1 MSHHDEYHHDSLTSL
16 ALLGVLGAV
25 LTLPS
30 NILRRALKRLA
41 ILVGGFIAIIAIIGG
56 AYAVFTPAAV
66 DCKAGLPL
74 ARQPPFCKPP
84 ATIPLSQRTKICKK
98 EFEDL
103 IPGSDCHQP

>member
-16 ALLGVLGAV
+16 ALLGILGAV

-30 NILRRALKRLA
+30 SILRRALKRLA

-56 AYAVFTPAAV
+56 AYAVFTP
-66 DCKAGLPL
+66 GPNPL
-74 ARQPPFCKPP
+74 CPDGPEIASRQRCEEALKQPK
-84 ATIPLSQRTKICKK
+84 RTHPCKK

-103 IPGSDCHQP
+103 YPGSTCYQP